1 MSVQASNWLVFVAC
15 NILVGAGSHKLNV
28 CFSLHWWS
36 LGRVHIMNLGLQ
48 ICWSNNMETLVLFGL
63 DLETGFM
70 FIFGFGWVVCEC
82 FIFGGR
88 G

>member
-1 MSVQASNWLVFVAC
+1 
-15 NILVGAGSHKLNV
+15 
-28 CFSLHWWS
+28 
-36 LGRVHIMNLGLQ
+36 MNLGLQ
-48 ICWSNNMETLVLFGL
+48 ICWSNNVETLVLLGL